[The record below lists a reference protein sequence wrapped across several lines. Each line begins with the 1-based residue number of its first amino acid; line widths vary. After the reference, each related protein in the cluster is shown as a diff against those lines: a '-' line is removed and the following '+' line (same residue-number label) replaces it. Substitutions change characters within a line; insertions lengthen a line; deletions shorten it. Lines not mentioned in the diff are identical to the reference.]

1 MSSSGSPR
9 RNSSS
14 DLHLIPAGAQHE
26 STFPASHLPRAPAPT
41 PALCLIW
48 PRRHYP
54 SSLRPLPANSVRL
67 VSLRSRPTTAT
78 HRRQQHLHGP
88 SLPAQPHT
96 KPIDHAQWRG
106 GFLQVAVSEAP
117 AHSVLNPQIFAHGR
131 SRYSPKTSR
140 YQSSMSASAMVG
152 SSTFFKFGD
161 IRRLFSSQ
169 CLNWIDARC
178 PPRRDQAGHHC
189 DGHQHRR
196 CARKRRRIERLGS
209 IEH

>member
-1 MSSSGSPR
+1 MSHQATDVRPANFSASARHLSATLLRLYQSRQPSVLPIAAGSLILWTR
-9 RNSSS
+9 S
-14 DLHLIPAGAQHE
+14 DP
-26 STFPASHLPRAPAPT
+26 FKSH
-41 PALCLIW
+41 
-48 PRRHYP
+48 RHYRGLP
-54 SSLRPLPANSVRL
+54 SSRCIWSARP
-67 VSLRSRPTTAT
+67 RSRN
-78 HRRQQHLHGP
+78 R
-88 SLPAQPHT
+88 
-96 KPIDHAQWRG
+96 
-106 GFLQVAVSEAP
+106 V
-117 AHSVLNPQIFAHGR
+117 PQCSGR